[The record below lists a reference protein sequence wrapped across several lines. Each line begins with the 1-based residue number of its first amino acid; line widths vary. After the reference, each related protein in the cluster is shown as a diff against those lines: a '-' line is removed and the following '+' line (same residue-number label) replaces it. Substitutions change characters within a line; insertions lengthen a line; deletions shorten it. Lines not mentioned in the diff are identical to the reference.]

1 VARHFWAEAGS
12 RVVISSDEPITY
24 IVSIVPGTV
33 LAVKAYK
40 TLKSTERKLVN
51 VPGSLYTVSTQGV
64 WLDHR
69 SADHGPQAAQH
80 DRRSG
85 MGRRSL
91 CDVPVECRPEH
102 GGHSEVSD
110 RHLHGPGL
118 GPDTFAAVR
127 TNLIP
132 FPANFPIL
140 ERKNTIQVLT
150 EIAFQARCAI
160 WLSNGVF
167 HLKYLPAEPTADDT
181 ITVSDLDA
189 ETGVE
194 VELSPTEEIVTK
206 MNVTWHLSWAAEE
219 PEKFI
224 LRHNVEKYGTQEQDF
239 DFYIYN
245 QPDIAYKCATFWLI
259 RMSNTWKRMK
269 FKTFLQKLNLETFD
283 TVDLQFASKKY
294 VADANVKAIVEQANY
309 NSNDQSVDFT
319 VLTPVKAGEMSPYV
333 FFWPASVSPTIT
345 FPTAKEIAEGW
356 AGGNGIGKNA
366 TGNLP
371 IGFTDTIG
379 INGVVFVGGPN
390 VVFRGQSDRG
400 DRTPTDTG
408 FVPQTIIPGT
418 VFAELNTQANP
429 NPDLTLNYIT
439 PIRPPQ
445 IPAIPRGSSVIDIR
459 TTKIID
465 SNEPGAE
472 SNLGTII
479 QNISNSALVIAT
491 AAQFGDGTEV
501 APFDFKFDGGGSK
514 YGAGTAF
521 LQD

>member
-1 VARHFWAEAGS
+1 MDVPPGEGDLSGSTIRRHGFVICTAPTASQPSLSQVARHFWAEAGS

-51 VPGSLYTVSTQGV
+51 VPGSLYTVATKVYGSITAVQITVHKPLSTIVDQGWEDDLYV
-64 WLDHR
+64 TFQSSVGPNTVDILKYLIDTYTDLDWDPT
-69 SADHGPQAAQH
+69 S
-80 DRRSG
+80 
-85 MGRRSL
+85 
-91 CDVPVECRPEH
+91 
-102 GGHSEVSD
+102 
-110 RHLHGPGL
+110 
-118 GPDTFAAVR
+118 FAAVR

-309 NSNDQSVDFT
+309 NSTISRWTSPCSRQSRRARCRPT
-319 VLTPVKAGEMSPYV
+319 SSSGQ
-333 FFWPASVSPTIT
+333 PASARRLRSPRR
-345 FPTAKEIAEGW
+345 KR
-356 AGGNGIGKNA
+356 
-366 TGNLP
+366 LP
-371 IGFTDTIG
+371 RD
-379 INGVVFVGGPN
+379 
-390 VVFRGQSDRG
+390 GQAAMASE
-400 DRTPTDTG
+400 RTP
-408 FVPQTIIPGT
+408 
-418 VFAELNTQANP
+418 
-429 NPDLTLNYIT
+429 
-439 PIRPPQ
+439 
-445 IPAIPRGSSVIDIR
+445 RGIYRSASR
-459 TTKIID
+459 TRSGSTAL
-465 SNEPGAE
+465 S
-472 SNLGTII
+472 L
-479 QNISNSALVIAT
+479 SAVRT
-491 AAQFGDGTEV
+491 
-501 APFDFKFDGGGSK
+501 
-514 YGAGTAF
+514 
-521 LQD
+521 